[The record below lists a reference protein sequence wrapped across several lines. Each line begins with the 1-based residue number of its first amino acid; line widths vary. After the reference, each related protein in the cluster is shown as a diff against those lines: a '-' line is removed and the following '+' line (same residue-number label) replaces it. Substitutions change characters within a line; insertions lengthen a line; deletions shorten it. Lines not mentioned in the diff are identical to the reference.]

1 MGEASMVSGHPHPSM
16 KSRCPGCHDGVFS
29 EPWAIPAQPVV
40 LNYRCRSAEAA
51 AKIPL
56 CDLHLVEC
64 SRCGLIFNASFD
76 ESLIPY
82 DANYDNIQSFSE
94 AFQRH
99 LESCARHLAENYPGP
114 AAGGVVVEPGCG
126 KGAYLKLVCRI
137 TGWQGVGYDTTCEI
151 DGESEHNTLFIRR
164 RATAQDIR
172 GNVHAIVCRHVI
184 EHVSDVGAFL
194 RLLHDMA
201 RKGGAEVIYLETPA
215 WEWSVENGAFWDVF
229 HEHCNYFT
237 SETLRHLAEQAGFRV
252 LEHFT
257 TFGGQYQSLYL
268 GIDPASSMPGWELPR
283 RTSLQG
289 FAQQTIKAKEQ
300 LRHTLID
307 AGAGSQAYAIWGA
320 GAKGVTLANNLH
332 HDRIPPTVII
342 DCNPGKSGSFVPG
355 VGVPVHLPSTE
366 VLRDVPLILVP
377 NPNYLPEIKAT
388 LSSMGLNPTLVT
400 V

>member
-1 MGEASMVSGHPHPSM
+1 MSN
-16 KSRCPGCHDGVFS
+16 
-29 EPWAIPAQPVV
+29 PWVVPAQPVV

-56 CDLHLVEC
+56 RDLHLVEC
-64 SRCGLIFNASFD
+64 SQCGLIFNASFD
-76 ESLIPY
+76 ENLIHY
-82 DANYDNIQSFSE
+82 DADYDNIQSYSE

-99 LESCARHLAENYPGP
+99 VSSCIIHLTENYSSPT
-114 AAGGVVVEPGCG
+114 AGSVVVEAGCG
-126 KGAYLKLVCRI
+126 KGAYLKQLCAI
-137 TGWQGVGYDTTCEI
+137 SGWHGRGYDTTCEI
-151 DGESEHNTLFIRR
+151 VGESDHNTFFIKR
-164 RATAQDIR
+164 RATEHDIH

-194 RLLHDMA
+194 RLLHSMA
-201 RKGGAEVIYLETPA
+201 VAGGAEVIYIETPA
-215 WEWSVENGAFWDVF
+215 WEWTVENEAFWDIF

-268 GIDPASSMPGWELPR
+268 GTGAASSAPDLGSPPPV
-283 RTSLQG
+283 SLHA
-289 FAQQTIKAKEQ
+289 FALQAGEAHERLLQTLTA
-300 LRHTLID
+300 
-307 AGAGSQAYAIWGA
+307 AGASAHPYAIWGA
-320 GAKGVTLANNLH
+320 GAKGVTLANRLH
-332 HDRIPPTVII
+332 HAKLAPSVII
-342 DCNPGKSGSFVPG
+342 DSNPGKSGSFVPG
-355 VGVPVHLPSTE
+355 VGIPVHTPRAE

-388 LSSMGLNPTLVT
+388 LTSMGLNPTLVT